1 MKNRT
6 VLGILCLI
14 LALLLAFGLTPI
26 MNKLSDGR
34 VSVVRMKQD
43 VSQGHKMTEDD
54 IEIVS
59 VGAVNLPSGVIKDK
73 EAVLGKYAS
82 SDLWKGDCLFPAKLS
97 DTADSAADVFR
108 SLDGTQVAVSVTIP
122 TFAGGLSGKLLNGD
136 IVSLIVYSS
145 DKKESFAP
153 DALKYVRVITS
164 TTSGGLDRDE
174 LTQKEDGTYDLPST
188 TAGRRD
194 RTERQPSLTSPS
206 VPIPSWRPS
215 PVITVTPVPGRSRRL
230 PLRRRSR
237 ST

>member
-59 VGAVNLPSGVIKDK
+59 VG
-73 EAVLGKYAS
+73 GKFAS

-145 DKKESFAP
+145 EKKESFAP

-188 TAGRRD
+188 ITLLATPEQARLLAEYENSGRIHAALVCRGN
-194 RTERQPSLTSPS
+194 EKQAKKLLKAQAE
-206 VPIPSWRPS
+206 ILEEMEAENH
-215 PVITVTPVPGRSRRL
+215 G
-230 PLRRRSR
+230 
-237 ST
+237 

>member
-1 MKNRT
+1 MKKRT

-97 DTADSAADVFR
+97 DTADSASDVFR
-108 SLDGTQVAVSVTIP
+108 SLDGTQVAVYTPDGKQAGSAVCRNGAALVGTNIQPGNTAIVKIGEKSV
-122 TFAGGLSGKLLNGD
+122 KV
-136 IVSLIVYSS
+136 IV
-145 DKKESFAP
+145 K
-153 DALKYVRVITS
+153 
-164 TTSGGLDRDE
+164 
-174 LTQKEDGTYDLPST
+174 
-188 TAGRRD
+188 
-194 RTERQPSLTSPS
+194 
-206 VPIPSWRPS
+206 
-215 PVITVTPVPGRSRRL
+215 
-230 PLRRRSR
+230 
-237 ST
+237 